1 MKKKILVL
9 QFRTDESLKHEREC
23 IIKMGDLKKSDL
35 HFLNVLNLKTKLP
48 KVKNLAKYKG
58 IMLGGSGQINISSW
72 IKREKTRIK
81 RIWPLLKAIIQN
93 DLPMLNICFGHQLI
107 AYFLNGDVKDNPRQA
122 ETGTY
127 DILPALKSG
136 VSLQRRMTYQRSIH
150 LRSKLRSVLECC
162 YKIHLNETAKNCPL
176 FKNIPDSFYAVLGH
190 KDSVTNLPKGA
201 KLLAFSD
208 RCGIESYRIKNNIY
222 SVQFHPEIDKNEV
235 KTRLNLYPS
244 YAKGG
249 NVEKILK
256 EYKETPFAKKIIINF
271 KHICDTVSN

>member
-1 MKKKILVL
+1 
-9 QFRTDESLKHEREC
+9 
-23 IIKMGDLKKSDL
+23 MGDLKKSDL

-122 ETGTY
+122 ETGT
-127 DILPALKSG
+127 
-136 VSLQRRMTYQRSIH
+136 
-150 LRSKLRSVLECC
+150 